1 MQLAHERAFFKL
13 SAAESGARPEYLL
26 PPTALKANQRKH
38 AARRGSE
45 YCKPMSVLSSSCW
58 PPKAAQAQS
67 IYYGQQPTSC
77 ASAQSHHALRACH
90 DHLKQR
96 NWKAGTNQKN
106 ALKANQRKHAARRGS
121 EYCKPMSV
129 LSSSCWPPKA
139 AQAQSAYY
147 GQQPGTERK
156 SPRMRAVKRSERRGS
171 NPRQPAWEA
180 GTLPTE
186 LRSQVGDNVQAN
198 AVGCKR

>member
-1 MQLAHERAFFKL
+1 MGRITTSLKRFVQPVNLGIAIQVESLTHRSKKARSKKGKRMQLAHERAFFKL

-67 IYYGQQPTSC
+67 
-77 ASAQSHHALRACH
+77 
-90 DHLKQR
+90 
-96 NWKAGTNQKN
+96 
-106 ALKANQRKHAARRGS
+106 
-121 EYCKPMSV
+121 
-129 LSSSCWPPKA
+129 
-139 AQAQSAYY
+139 AYY
-147 GQQPGTERK
+147 GQQPGKERK